1 MSRIAQVLKQLQ
13 AERDRMIREVERLDT
28 AIGALGGTGR
38 DHSGSTT
45 TARSRR
51 RFSAATRRR
60 MAASQRARW
69 VKRNQ
74 PKARKPKR
82 AMSQA
87 ARNRIA
93 TTQRA
98 RWAKLK
104 QKRLAQTA
112 LQKKSAA

>member
-38 DHSGSTT
+38 DHPGSTT
-45 TARSRR
+45 TARSPRR

-60 MAASQRARW
+60 MAAAQRARW
-69 VKRNQ
+69 AKRNQ
-74 PKARKPKR
+74 LKARKPKR

-93 TTQRA
+93 TAQRA
-98 RWAKLK
+98 R
-104 QKRLAQTA
+104 
-112 LQKKSAA
+112 